1 MVSDASD
8 PSPVTLVIAEIVE
21 RDRIPEYET
30 WSKGINSAARN
41 APGFLGVDI
50 IPPRDSHYPEYVVI
64 VKFASY
70 DQLRQWMQSATYQT
84 WVERSRPL
92 ITDRI
97 LEDQPQGL
105 EIWFNLRRHHP
116 YSAPQPAY
124 YKKVIVGVV
133 AVYPL
138 ILLASQVIDPFLGF
152 LPPRLALLVS
162 VTFVSALMAY
172 PVMPWLTAWFD
183 RWLYPPSPKP

>member
-21 RDRIPEYET
+21 RDRIPEYEI

-50 IPPRDSHYPEYVVI
+50 IRPRDSHYPEYVVI

-70 DQLRQWMQSATYQT
+70 DHLRQWMQSDTYQT

-92 ITDRI
+92 IMDRI
-97 LEDQPQGL
+97 YQDQPQGL
-105 EIWFNLRRHHP
+105 EIWFNLHRHHP
-116 YSAPQPAY
+116 YNGPQPAY
-124 YKKVIVGVV
+124 YKKVIIGVV

-138 ILLASQVIDPFLGF
+138 ILLAGQVIDPFFRF
-152 LPPRLALLVS
+152 LPPRLALLIS

-172 PVMPWLTAWFD
+172 PVMPWLTAWCD